1 LKKATAM
8 MVMLLMMATRTGALA
23 LTPGGV
29 DRNSLPPDGGE
40 KYNRLIFEKSPY
52 LLLHAENPIDWYA
65 WGEEAFERAR
75 RENKPVFLSI
85 GYSTCHWCHVME
97 EESFGSREVA
107 DILNQHFISIKVDR
121 EERPDVDQVYMAV
134 SQIMTGRG
142 GWPLTILMTPEKKP
156 FFAGTYL
163 PREARLGSMGLVNL
177 LQKVVSLWEEERDE
191 VLQSAAAITAALQ
204 QVEKSESGE
213 IPDRGV
219 FTAAYDAIAESFDEE
234 HGGFGDAPKFPMP
247 HVYRFLLRYSRRSG
261 EEHAVE
267 MVDRSLRA
275 LRRGG
280 IFDQLGYGFHR
291 YSTDR
296 EFLVPHFEKMLYD
309 QALLATAYVEAY
321 QATGRA
327 ELADAAREIFTY
339 VLRDMTAPEGGF
351 YSAEDA
357 DSEGEEGKF
366 YVWSKD
372 EIVKVIGGREGKKF
386 VEAFNVRE
394 GGNYRDEAS
403 GERTGMNILHLKN
416 DPDRK
421 GGIEKSRDLLFRHR
435 RHRVPPLKD
444 DKILTSWNGLMIA
457 ALAQGSVIL
466 GEEEYARAAEKA
478 ADFVLGNLK
487 DGEGRLM
494 RRYRG
499 GEAAYTGYLDDYA
512 FFVGGLLDLYEATF
526 TTRYLKE
533 AVALN
538 GLMKDLFWD
547 GEEGGYLYTG
557 KGNEKLIASVK
568 ESYDGALP
576 SGNSMALMNL
586 LRLSRLTGDTGL
598 EETAQQL
605 VRAFAGELRR
615 SGRGHTMMLTALD
628 FLHGPVK
635 EIVVVGRRDGDDTA
649 ALLKEIRRGFVPNK
663 VVLLRPPG
671 EEAEQVS
678 SLAPYTREMSM
689 RSGKAAV
696 YLCENFTCRA
706 PITDPG
712 ALRDALP

>member
-1 LKKATAM
+1 M
-8 MVMLLMMATRTGALA
+8 MVLLLMMVTRTGALA
-23 LTPGGV
+23 LPPDDV
-29 DRNSLPPDGGE
+29 DRSSLPPDGGE

-52 LLLHAENPIDWYA
+52 LLLHAGNPVDWYP

-107 DILNQHFISIKVDR
+107 DVLNRHFVAIKVDR
-121 EERPDVDQVYMAV
+121 EERPDIDQVYMAV

-142 GWPLTILMTPEKKP
+142 GWPLTILMTPDKKP

-177 LQKVVSLWEEERDE
+177 LKKVVSLWEEEREE
-191 VLQSAAAITAALQ
+191 VLESAAAITAALQ

-213 IPDRGV
+213 IPGGDV
-219 FTAAYDAIAESFDEE
+219 FPAAYDSIAGSFDEK

-261 EEHAVE
+261 EKQAVE

-309 QALLATAYVEAY
+309 QALLAAAYVETY
-321 QATGRA
+321 QVTGRK
-327 ELADAAREIFTY
+327 EFADVAREIFTY
-339 VLRDMTAPEGGF
+339 VLRDMTSPEGGF

-357 DSEGEEGKF
+357 DSEGEEGRF

-372 EIVKVIGGREGKKF
+372 EIVKVLGSGAGEDF
-386 VEAFNVRE
+386 AETFNVVD

-403 GERTGMNILHLKN
+403 GERTGMNILHLGK
-416 DPDRK
+416 DPERT
-421 GGIEKSRDLLFRHR
+421 GGIEKSRELLFRHR

-444 DKILTSWNGLMIA
+444 DKILTSWNGLMIG
-457 ALAQGSVIL
+457 ALAQGSVVL
-466 GEEEYARAAEKA
+466 GNEEYARAAEKA
-478 ADFVLGNLK
+478 ADFVLGK
-487 DGEGRLM
+487 MRDREGKLL
-494 RRYRG
+494 RRYRR
-499 GEAAYTGYLDDYA
+499 GEAAYPAYLDDYA
-512 FFVGGLLDLYEATF
+512 FFVAGLLDLYEATF
-526 TTRYLKE
+526 TTRYLRE

-547 GEEGGYLYTG
+547 GEEGGYFFAG

-576 SGNSMALMNL
+576 SGNSVALLNL
-586 LRLSRLTGDTGL
+586 LRLARLTGDTGL
-598 EETAQQL
+598 DQMAQQL
-605 VRAFAGELRR
+605 LRAFAGELQRT
-615 SGRGHTMMLTALD
+615 GRGHTMMLTALD

-635 EIVVVGRRDGDDTA
+635 EIVVAGRRDGDDTA
-649 ALLKEIRRGFVPNK
+649 ALLQEIRRGFVPNK

-671 EEAEQVS
+671 EEGERVS
-678 SLAPYTREMSM
+678 SLAPYTREMRM
-689 RSGKAAV
+689 RAGKAAV
-696 YLCENFTCRA
+696 YLCENFTCL
-706 PITDPG
+706 PPVTDPD
-712 ALRDALP
+712 ALREALLRE